1 MADGQT
7 RLRDSIRAEEV
18 RTGVLSSFHLSR
30 DDIACRNQY
39 IIKTS
44 VPTSDEYISPDTK
57 TYEEKG
63 TGFVLQHECAP
74 AWSHAVHEREA
85 D

>member
-1 MADGQT
+1 MGKRGCAMLYVP
-7 RLRDSIRAEEV
+7 RRCARAF
-18 RTGVLSSFHLSR
+18 RVLFDLSR

-39 IIKTS
+39 TIKTS

-57 TYEEKG
+57 AYEEKG

-74 AWSHAVHEREA
+74 AWSQSVHEREA